1 MNRYILFICT
11 LFVTWG
17 PTSFAQGS
25 LDDLFNAAKV
35 NDVAEVRQ
43 FLDRGMDPSS
53 TDKQGNTLLIYAARE
68 GHIELVRLLLDRKA
82 NVNARHPRT
91 RRR

>member
-1 MNRYILFICT
+1 MRLYILIILCFIVS
-11 LFVTWG
+11 LSV
-17 PTSFAQGS
+17 PARAQGT

-53 TDKQGNTLLIYAARE
+53 TDKQGYTLLMYLSLI
-68 GHIELVRLLLDRKA
+68 HI
-82 NVNARHPRT
+82 
-91 RRR
+91 